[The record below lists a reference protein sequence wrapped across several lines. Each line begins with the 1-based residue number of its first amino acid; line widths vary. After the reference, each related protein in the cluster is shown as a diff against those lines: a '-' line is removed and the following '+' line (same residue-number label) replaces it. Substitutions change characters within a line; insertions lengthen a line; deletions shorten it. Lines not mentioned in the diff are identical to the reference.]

1 MGNKLIM
8 SARAVIPPLSVQ
20 TNPSQQTYDML
31 ESRLMAAEDDTRQLL
46 NHLQSLGVS
55 PEKPT
60 KDIFREFGSYTPNK
74 QLNEKNF
81 EEFKNNYESIVSR
94 VCKNESIL
102 QSLKLNFVNYQGDVS
117 LSKKHAADFKEKLQL
132 TREAYEQEIG
142 KLTRQIEYLREEV
155 NNESKAKDRAKAEI
169 RELQKVL
176 GDASET
182 RVSTSVYMK
191 SGLQIQAL
199 TGIDNSVLDKVLSN
213 CVFWAIFYPPISH

>member
-1 MGNKLIM
+1 
-8 SARAVIPPLSVQ
+8 
-20 TNPSQQTYDML
+20 
-31 ESRLMAAEDDTRQLL
+31 MAAEDDTRQLL

-60 KDIFREFGSYTPNK
+60 KDRYGDYTTYTPNK
-74 QLNEKNF
+74 LLNEKNF
-81 EEFKNNYESIVSR
+81 EEFKNNYEGLVSR

-117 LSKKHAADFKEKLQL
+117 LSKKQSADFKEKLQL

-155 NNESKAKDRAKAEI
+155 STESKAKERAKSEI
-169 RELQKVL
+169 SELQKVL

-182 RVSTSVYMK
+182 RVS
-191 SGLQIQAL
+191 
-199 TGIDNSVLDKVLSN
+199 
-213 CVFWAIFYPPISH
+213 

>member
-1 MGNKLIM
+1 M
-8 SARAVIPPLSVQ
+8 SGRNVIPPLSVKSSP
-20 TNPSQQTYDML
+20 NKQTYGML

-46 NHLQSLGVS
+46 NHLESLGVS

-60 KDIFREFGSYTPNK
+60 KDTYGSYGSYTPK
-74 QLNEKNF
+74 KLLNEKNF
-81 EEFKNNYESIVSR
+81 EEFKNNYESLVSR

-102 QSLKLNFVNYQGDVS
+102 QSLKLNFVNVQGDMS
-117 LSKKHAADFKEKLQL
+117 LSRKQTSDFKEKMNL

-155 NNESKAKDRAKAEI
+155 NTETKAKDRAKAEI

-182 RVSTSVYMK
+182 RVSRLESYYEKTCQTLWDFQA
-191 SGLQIQAL
+191 GQIL
-199 TGIDNSVLDKVLSN
+199 TITQSLRKK
-213 CVFWAIFYPPISH
+213 CE